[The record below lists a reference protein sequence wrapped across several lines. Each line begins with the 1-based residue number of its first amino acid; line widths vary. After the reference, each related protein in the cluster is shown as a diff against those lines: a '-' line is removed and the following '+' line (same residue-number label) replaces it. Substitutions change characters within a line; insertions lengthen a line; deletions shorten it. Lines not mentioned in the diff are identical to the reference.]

1 MSYNTIHKRN
11 MRLAD
16 AANRQKIS
24 RTSKAQRL
32 FQEQAT
38 RGGPIGVLLLLSLCG
53 VADAQNNGASPTQL
67 RSLIAGQVGG
77 IGNLQVPATNA
88 AIPVPPPVAGSGNTP
103 YRYQTTEAK
112 RYLGKLLFHDPIRS
126 ARIGPATN
134 QGQPKA
140 LPAGTNF
147 GGTFGATNPTI
158 AGILPE
164 TGTASSQAPNIV
176 TETLQ
181 TGSCGSCHIGEA
193 AGKAGQQ
200 INIHVGGEGRGYFDA
215 QGNFFPRRRPLEGLA
230 QLRTTPLFKG
240 DTLVDALPTLT
251 DIWNNTNGENP
262 GYPAGLVVTT
272 PAYYY
277 HLSPADQAS
286 ATSQNL
292 IATGRLDQLDGV
304 ARLSM
309 NLVGFAFNNRLLFGG
324 FAGEPQSTPGSL
336 NPFNDP
342 AGENLTLLLLD
353 AHRMLNFQ
361 SAALL
366 QIPAFVELFKEAFPQ
381 EAAQAAAAN
390 DMTILI
396 NDQTVFRA
404 TATFLRT
411 VVTRNTPFDKFLAGD
426 NGALTPG
433 QIRGAQLFFTPAT
446 NGAGGAGCFTCH
458 SGPMLNKQYNDPD
471 VAGIGTFVEEN
482 FFNVGIGDHPIR
494 ALDALARGHIDP
506 TKLGADGFPYH
517 AEDVGREEITHDPAD
532 AFRFRA
538 LTMRQLKNSG
548 NFFHNAVLT
557 NVRDVVEYFN
567 AGIPMDPTAGAAAT
581 LDPRFT
587 NPRGPGYPNGLGL
600 SEQQVDDLTDFLENA
615 LYDPA
620 LVNYDPNSSTDTFQ
634 PNVHDLTYSKY
645 RPDLAALGAKDG
657 FVPSGLATDSNDPL
671 TRRDEGLE
679 FLDVTSQ
686 ASIERVSSSS
696 QGSSQTDNYTITNSS
711 TSVVDTNLLIIVQGL
726 PSGVTLENASGTT
739 STGNPYIRVF
749 LANGVIQPAQNIAQ
763 TLTFKRPGG
772 NKAPTVSYTI
782 DLLSGQGNP

>member
-1 MSYNTIHKRN
+1 
-11 MRLAD
+11 MRIQMPTALA
-16 AANRQKIS
+16 Q
-24 RTSKAQRL
+24 
-32 FQEQAT
+32 
-38 RGGPIGVLLLLSLCG
+38 GLLLLFLSG
-53 VADAQNNGASPTQL
+53 IAAAQGNSPVQL
-67 RSLIAGQVGG
+67 RQFIGQQVGG
-77 IGNLQVPATNA
+77 ISNLQVPATNA

-103 YRYQTTEAK
+103 YRYETTEAK
-112 RYLGKLLFHDPIRS
+112 RYLGKLLFHDPIRT

-134 QGQPKA
+134 TGQPKA

-147 GGTFGATNPTI
+147 GGTFGATNPLIATI
-158 AGILPE
+158 FPE
-164 TGTASSQAPNIV
+164 TGTASSQAPDV
-176 TETLQ
+176 VAATRQ
-181 TGSCGSCHIGEA
+181 TGSCASCHIGEA

-200 INIHVGGEGRGYFDA
+200 INLHVGAEGRGYTDA
-215 QGNFFPRRRPLEGLA
+215 QGNFIPRRRPQEALPK
-230 QLRTTPLFKG
+230 LRTTPLFNG

-272 PAYYY
+272 PAYFY
-277 HLSPADQAS
+277 HLSAADQAS

-292 IATGRLDQLDGV
+292 IATGRLDQLDSV

-324 FAGEPQSTPGSL
+324 FGGEPPSTPGSL

-342 AGENLTLLLLD
+342 AGEDITLELLD

-366 QIPAFVELFKEAFPQ
+366 QIPAFVKLFRDAFPQ
-381 EAAQAAAAN
+381 EAAAADAAH
-390 DMTILI
+390 DMTLLV

-426 NGALTPG
+426 NNALTPA

-458 SGPMLNKQYNDPD
+458 SGPMLNKQFNDAD
-471 VAGIGTFVEEN
+471 ITGIGAFIDEN
-482 FFNVGIGDHPIR
+482 FINVGIGDHPIR
-494 ALDALARGHIDP
+494 ALDALARGHLDP

-517 AEDVGREEITHDPAD
+517 AEDTGREEVTHDPAD
-532 AFRFRA
+532 AFRFRV
-538 LTMRQLKNSG
+538 LTLRQLKNSG

-581 LDPRFT
+581 LTPRFT
-587 NPRGPGYPNGLGL
+587 NPRGTGYPNGLGL
-600 SEQQVDDLTDFLENA
+600 TEQQVDDLTEFLENA

-620 LVNYDPNSSTDTFQ
+620 LVTFDPNSSTDTFQ

-679 FLDVTSQ
+679 FLNVTSQ
-686 ASIERVSSSS
+686 TSIQRVSSNS
-696 QGSSQTDNYTITNSS
+696 QGSTQTDNYTITNSG

-726 PSGVTLENASGTT
+726 AAGVTLENASGTT

-749 LANGVIQPAQNIAQ
+749 LANGVIQPGQNIAQ
-763 TLTFKRPGG
+763 TLIFKRPGG
-772 NKAPTVSYTI
+772 NNAPAVSYTI

>member
-1 MSYNTIHKRN
+1 MKNERVRTAQSGYQQGDTP
-11 MRLAD
+11 RLKPANLRTFVEK
-16 AANRQKIS
+16 AAATLAVFLLGGGIAA
-24 RTSKAQRL
+24 AQ
-32 FQEQAT
+32 
-38 RGGPIGVLLLLSLCG
+38 G
-53 VADAQNNGASPTQL
+53 NSPEQL
-67 RSLIAGQVGG
+67 RQFIDRQVGG
-77 IGNLQVPATNA
+77 LSNLQVPATNA
-88 AIPVPPPVAGSGNTP
+88 AIPVPPPVPGSGNTP

-134 QGQPKA
+134 TGQPKN

-147 GGTFGATNPTI
+147 GGTFGASNNTI
-158 AGILPE
+158 VSILPG
-164 TGTASSQAPNIV
+164 TGSASSQDASIV
-176 TETLQ
+176 AATLQ

-200 INIHVGGEGRGYFDA
+200 INIHVGGEGRGYTDA
-215 QGNFFPRRRPLEGLA
+215 QGNFFPRRRPMEDLA
-230 QLRTTPLFKG
+230 KLRTTPLFNG

-251 DIWNNTNGENP
+251 DIWDNTNGENP
-262 GYPAGLVVTT
+262 GYPAGLNVTT

-277 HLSPADQAS
+277 HLSATDQAS
-286 ATSQNL
+286 TTSQNL
-292 IATGRLDQLDGV
+292 IATGRLDQLDSV

-324 FAGEPQSTPGSL
+324 FGGEPPSTPGSL

-342 AGENLTLLLLD
+342 AGENLTLLLID

-366 QIPAFVELFKEAFPQ
+366 KIPAFVELFREAFPV
-381 EAAQAAAAN
+381 EAAQADAAN
-390 DMTILI
+390 DLTLLV
-396 NDQTVFRA
+396 NDQTEFRA
-404 TATFLRT
+404 QATFLRT
-411 VVTRNTPFDKFLAGD
+411 VVTRNTPFDQFLAGD
-426 NGALTPG
+426 NGALTPA

-471 VAGIGTFVEEN
+471 VAGIGKFVEEN
-482 FFNVGIGDHPIR
+482 FINVGIGDHPIR

-506 TKLGADGFPYH
+506 SKLGADGFPYH
-517 AEDVGREEITHDPAD
+517 AEDVGRQEITHDPAD

-548 NFFHNAVLT
+548 NFMHNASFT

-567 AGIPMDPTAGAAAT
+567 AGVPQDPTAGAAAT
-581 LDPRFT
+581 LTPRFT

-600 SEQQVDDLTDFLENA
+600 SAQQVDDLTDFLENA

-620 LVNYDPNSSTDTFQ
+620 LVTYNPNSTTDTFQ

-645 RPDLAALGAKDG
+645 HPEIAALGAKDG

-679 FLDVTSQ
+679 FLDVTSET
-686 ASIERVSSSS
+686 SINRVSSSS
-696 QGSSQTDNYTITNSS
+696 QGSSQTDNYTITN
-711 TSVVDTNLLIIVQGL
+711 TSKSVIDTNLLIIVQGL
-726 PSGVTLENASGTT
+726 APGIQLQNASGTT

-749 LANGVIQPAQNIAQ
+749 LTNGVIQPGQNIAQ
-763 TLTFKRPGG
+763 ALIFKRPGG
-772 NKAPTVSYTI
+772 NNAPPVSYSI